1 MEGTRMQNLIVRQ
14 HRIIASYTKCMRSCY
29 GGIEFEETPEIS
41 EPQVSIVLNVGSS
54 SLPTTYN
61 SALQRENKHAAVC
74 PKKVSPSRVHHV
86 LTIFSTEARTRVA
99 VTHLGALQSRVDGIV
114 FPTPATHM

>member
-1 MEGTRMQNLIVRQ
+1 
-14 HRIIASYTKCMRSCY
+14 MRSCY

-86 LTIFSTEARTRVA
+86 LTTSQQKHGRGWPSRTWEPSNP
-99 VTHLGALQSRVDGIV
+99 G
-114 FPTPATHM
+114 